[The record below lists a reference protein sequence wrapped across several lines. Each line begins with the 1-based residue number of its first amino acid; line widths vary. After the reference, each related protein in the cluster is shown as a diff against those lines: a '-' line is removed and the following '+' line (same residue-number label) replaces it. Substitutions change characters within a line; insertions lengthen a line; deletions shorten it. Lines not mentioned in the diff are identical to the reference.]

1 MFSAYFSNFWDLQL
15 LYNNLNIIFGAKKVS
30 MSVLLSKE
38 RKEIGCQYARG
49 LFLGIWPRR
58 GP

>member
-38 RKEIGCQYARG
+38 RKEIGCQ
-49 LFLGIWPRR
+49 
-58 GP
+58 